1 MTATMDAAGQGL
13 ATKAARIQA
22 MRARLSALDPDQ
34 SRLFAETAAAASDT
48 QSNALDELTEAIES
62 RGFAMGFYRESRP
75 RAFLAHEAVCR
86 DARLPG
92 VFPYGAE
99 AAAVSASAAI
109 LYENE
114 ALVAGHGV
122 RSALL
127 APVVAILGPE
137 RDWMVPEAG

>member
-1 MTATMDAAGQGL
+1 MTATMDAVDHAL
-13 ATKAARIQA
+13 ATKAARIHA
-22 MRARLSALDPDQ
+22 MRAGLSRLDPDQ
-34 SRLFAETAAAASDT
+34 SRLFAERAAAASDT
-48 QSNALDELTEAIES
+48 QSNALDELTKAIES
-62 RGFAMGFYRESRP
+62 RCIAIGFYRESRP

-99 AAAVSASAAI
+99 VAAVSASAAI

-114 ALVAGHGV
+114 ALVAGEAV

-127 APVVAILGPE
+127 APVVAVLGPE
-137 RDWMVPEAG
+137 RYWAGQEAG